1 MSERGSA
8 AVELALGVVVLLI
21 PALLL
26 VASFA
31 PALERRV
38 LARSLAV
45 ETARTL
51 IEAGGALDAT
61 SLGRLVALAR
71 SAGVAP
77 NSVRV
82 GVCGD
87 ALVPLV
93 DAAGCELAGRTAVDV
108 MIELT
113 VHPQLLPGGPATV
126 AYVHIEPTNPY
137 RSRP

>member
-8 AVELALGVVVLLI
+8 AVELALGVIVLLI

-26 VASFA
+26 VVSFG

-38 LARSLAV
+38 LARSLAA

-51 IEAGGALDAT
+51 IEADGVLDAV
-61 SLGRLVALAR
+61 SLDRLVALAR

-77 NSVRV
+77 SSVRV
-82 GVCGD
+82 SVCGE
-87 ALVPLV
+87 ALVPLG
-93 DAAGCELAGRTAVDV
+93 DADGCELAGRTELDV
-108 MIELT
+108 TIEVT
-113 VHPQLLPGGPATV
+113 VRPRLLPGGPATV
-126 AYVHIEPTNPY
+126 SHVHTEPTNPY

>member
-1 MSERGSA
+1 MRERGAA
-8 AVELALGVVVLLI
+8 AVELALGVVVLLV

-26 VASFA
+26 VTSFG

-38 LARSLAV
+38 LARSLAA

-51 IEAGGALDAT
+51 VEAGGALD
-61 SLGRLVALAR
+61 SVSIDRLVALAR

-77 NSVRV
+77 NAVRV
-82 GVCGD
+82 AVCGE

-93 DAAGCELAGRTAVDV
+93 DAAGCELAGRTALDVTIEVTVD
-108 MIELT
+108 
-113 VHPQLLPGGPATV
+113 PQLLAGGPGTV
-126 AYVHIEPTNPY
+126 SHVHTEPTNPY